1 VTTAAEPRPAE
12 LPLPGG
18 KERATV
24 RLHPLL
30 AGRALAPAA
39 ALLRES
45 GRLAWRRALGLGV
58 GKDAWMP
65 IPIQAF
71 LVEHPGAGLVLIDS
85 GLHPSVAV
93 KPRENFG
100 RVTLL
105 AFRDLQMDAG
115 QALPAQL
122 RERGLD
128 PSAVK
133 TVVMTHLHVD
143 HASGISE
150 FPGATFLVSRAE
162 WDAAANQGP
171 THGYVTRQFDH
182 AFDYRLLDFEGAV
195 REGAGAA
202 RTGATAS
209 LVGSFSGFARSF
221 DVFGDGSLRVV
232 YTPGHTL
239 GHMSVVLRTGRGEVL
254 VAGDAMYLRRTLD
267 DTHLP
272 YRMEDEHVFR
282 RSLRE
287 IRRYA
292 DETPDALIIPGHDW
306 EAWQELDAVY

>member
-93 KPRENFG
+93 KPSENFG

-162 WDAAANQGP
+162 WDAAADQGA

-195 REGAGAA
+195 REGAGSA

-209 LVGSFSGFARSF
+209 LVVSFSGFGRSF
-221 DVFGDGSLRVV
+221 DVFGDGSVRVV

-239 GHMSVVLRTGRGEVL
+239 GHMSVVLRTARGEVL

>member
-58 GKDAWMP
+58 GKEAWMP

-71 LVEHPGAGLVLIDS
+71 LVEHPGAGLVLIDT

-122 RERGLD
+122 RERALD

-133 TVVMTHLHVD
+133 AVVMTHLHVD

-162 WDAAANQGP
+162 WHAAADQGP
-171 THGYVTRQFDH
+171 THGYVRRQFDH
-182 AFDYRLLDFEGAV
+182 AFDYRLLDFE
-195 REGAGAA
+195 
-202 RTGATAS
+202 ATAS
-209 LVGSFSGFARSF
+209 PVMSFSGFARSF

-239 GHMSVVLRTGRGEVL
+239 GHMSVVLRTARGEVL
-254 VAGDAMYLRRTLD
+254 VAGDAMYLRRTLA

-272 YRMEDEHVFR
+272 YRTEDEHLFR
-282 RSLRE
+282 RSLGE

-292 DETPDALIIPGHDW
+292 DETPGALIIPGHDW
-306 EAWQELDAVY
+306 EAWQQLKAAY

>member
-1 VTTAAEPRPAE
+1 MTTAAEPRPAE

-71 LVEHPGAGLVLIDS
+71 LVEHPGAGLVLIDT

-122 RERGLD
+122 RERALD

-133 TVVMTHLHVD
+133 AVVMTHLHVD

-162 WDAAANQGP
+162 WHAAADQGP
-171 THGYVTRQFDH
+171 THGYVRRQFDH
-182 AFDYRLLDFEGAV
+182 AFDYRLLDFE
-195 REGAGAA
+195 
-202 RTGATAS
+202 ATAS
-209 LVGSFSGFARSF
+209 PVMSFSGFARSF

-239 GHMSVVLRTGRGEVL
+239 GHMSVVLRTARGEVL
-254 VAGDAMYLRRTLD
+254 VAGDAMYLRRTLA

-272 YRMEDEHVFR
+272 YRTADEHLFR

-306 EAWQELDAVY
+306 EAWQQLDAVY

>member
-1 VTTAAEPRPAE
+1 
-12 LPLPGG
+12 
-18 KERATV
+18 
-24 RLHPLL
+24 
-30 AGRALAPAA
+30 
-39 ALLRES
+39 
-45 GRLAWRRALGLGV
+45 V

-71 LVEHPGAGLVLIDS
+71 LVEHPGAGLVLIDA

-115 QALPAQL
+115 QAIPAQL

-128 PSAVK
+128 PSAVRA
-133 TVVMTHLHVD
+133 VVMTHLHVD

-162 WDAAANQGP
+162 WDAAGDQGP
-171 THGYVTRQFDH
+171 THGYVKRQFDH
-182 AFDYRLLDFEGAV
+182 AFDYRLVEFEGPDV
-195 REGAGAA
+195 
-202 RTGATAS
+202 
-209 LVGSFSGFARSF
+209 VSFSGFARSF

-239 GHMSVVLRTGRGEVL
+239 GHMSVVLRTARGEVL
-254 VAGDAMYLRRTLD
+254 VAGDAMYLRHTLA

-272 YRMEDEHVFR
+272 YRTEDEHLFR

-287 IRRYA
+287 IRQYA
-292 DETPDALIIPGHDW
+292 DETPGALIIPGHDW

>member
-93 KPRENFG
+93 KPSENFG

-162 WDAAANQGP
+162 WDAAADQGP

-195 REGAGAA
+195 REGAGSA

-209 LVGSFSGFARSF
+209 LVVSFSGFARSF
-221 DVFGDGSLRVV
+221 DVFGDGSVRVV

-239 GHMSVVLRTGRGEVL
+239 GHMSVVLRTARGEVL

>member
-105 AFRDLQMDAG
+105 AFRDLEMDAG

-133 TVVMTHLHVD
+133 AVVMTHLHVD

-150 FPGATFLVSRAE
+150 FPGATFLISRAE
-162 WDAAANQGP
+162 WDAAADQGP
-171 THGYVTRQFDH
+171 THGYVRRQFDH
-182 AFDYRLLDFEGAV
+182 AFDYRLLDFQGAP
-195 REGAGAA
+195 REGAGSA

-221 DVFGDGSLRVV
+221 DVFGDGSVRVV

-239 GHMSVVLRTGRGEVL
+239 GHMSVVLRTARGEVL

-272 YRMEDEHVFR
+272 YRTEDEHLFR

-306 EAWQELDAVY
+306 EAWQELDPVY

>member
-71 LVEHPGAGLVLIDS
+71 LVEHPGAGLVLIDA

-115 QALPAQL
+115 QAIPAQL

-128 PSAVK
+128 PSAVRA
-133 TVVMTHLHVD
+133 VVMTHLHVD

-162 WDAAANQGP
+162 WDAAGDQGP
-171 THGYVTRQFDH
+171 THGYVKRQFDH
-182 AFDYRLLDFEGAV
+182 AFDYRLLDFEGPDV
-195 REGAGAA
+195 
-202 RTGATAS
+202 
-209 LVGSFSGFARSF
+209 VSFSGFARSF

-239 GHMSVVLRTGRGEVL
+239 GHMSVVLRTARGEVL
-254 VAGDAMYLRRTLD
+254 VAGDAMYLRRTLA

-272 YRMEDEHVFR
+272 YRTEDEHLFR

-287 IRRYA
+287 IRQYA
-292 DETPDALIIPGHDW
+292 DETPGALIIPGHDW

>member
-1 VTTAAEPRPAE
+1 MTAAAEPRPAE

-18 KERATV
+18 KEGATV
-24 RLHPLL
+24 KLHPLL
-30 AGRALAPAA
+30 GGRARSPTA
-39 ALLRES
+39 ALLREP

-58 GKDAWMP
+58 GEDGWTP
-65 IPIQAF
+65 IPIPAF
-71 LVEHPGAGLVLIDS
+71 LVEHPGVGLVLIDT

-93 KPRENFG
+93 KPSENFG

-105 AFRDLQMDAG
+105 AFRDLEMDSG

-122 RERGLD
+122 RERGLEA
-128 PSAVK
+128 SAVK
-133 TVVMTHLHVD
+133 AVVMTHLHVD

-150 FPGATFLVSRAE
+150 FPGATFVVSRAE
-162 WDAAANQGP
+162 WDAATSQGQ

-182 AFDYRLLDFEGAV
+182 AFDYRLLEFEGPD
-195 REGAGAA
+195 
-202 RTGATAS
+202 AS
-209 LVGSFSGFARSF
+209 SFAGFARSF
-221 DVFGDGSLRVV
+221 DLFGDGSVRTV

-239 GHMSVVLRTGRGEVL
+239 GHMSVLLRTARGEVL

-272 YRMEDEHVFR
+272 YRTEDDHVFR

-287 IRRYA
+287 IRQYA
-292 DETPDALIIPGHDW
+292 TETPDALIIPGHDW
-306 EAWQELDAVY
+306 EAWQKLDAVY

>member
-71 LVEHPGAGLVLIDS
+71 LVEHPGAGLVLIDT

-122 RERGLD
+122 RERALD

-133 TVVMTHLHVD
+133 AVVMTHLHVD

-162 WDAAANQGP
+162 WHAAADQGP
-171 THGYVTRQFDH
+171 THGYVRRQFDH
-182 AFDYRLLDFEGAV
+182 AFDYRLLDFE
-195 REGAGAA
+195 
-202 RTGATAS
+202 ATAS
-209 LVGSFSGFARSF
+209 SVMSFSGFARSF

-239 GHMSVVLRTGRGEVL
+239 GHMSVVLRTARGEVL
-254 VAGDAMYLRRTLD
+254 VAGDAMYLRRTLA

-272 YRMEDEHVFR
+272 YRTEDEHLFR
-282 RSLRE
+282 RSLGE

-292 DETPDALIIPGHDW
+292 DETPGALIIPGHDW

>member
-1 VTTAAEPRPAE
+1 MTAAAEPRPAE

-18 KERATV
+18 KEGATV
-24 RLHPLL
+24 KLHPLL
-30 AGRALAPAA
+30 SGRARAPTA

-58 GKDAWMP
+58 GKDGFMP

-71 LVEHPGAGLVLIDS
+71 LVEHPGVGLVLIDT
-85 GLHPSVAV
+85 GLHASVAV
-93 KPRENFG
+93 KPRESFG
-100 RVTLL
+100 RVTIL
-105 AFRDLQMDAG
+105 AFPDLQMEAS

-128 PSAVK
+128 ASAVK
-133 TVVMTHLHVD
+133 AVVMTHLHVD

-150 FPGATFLVSRAE
+150 FPDATFVVSKAE
-162 WDAAANQGP
+162 WEAATSQGQ

-182 AFDYRLLDFEGAV
+182 AFDYRLLDFDGPAV
-195 REGAGAA
+195 
-202 RTGATAS
+202 TGATVS
-209 LVGSFSGFARSF
+209 PSSFAGFARSF
-221 DVFGDGSLRVV
+221 DLFGDGSVRAV
-232 YTPGHTL
+232 YTPGHSL
-239 GHMSVVLRTGRGEVL
+239 GHMSVVVRTARGEVL

-272 YRMEDEHVFR
+272 YRTEDEHVFR

-287 IRRYA
+287 IRQYA
-292 DETPDALIIPGHDW
+292 TETPDALIIPGHDW
-306 EAWQELDAVY
+306 EAWQKLESVY

>member
-1 VTTAAEPRPAE
+1 MTTAAEPRPAD

-24 RLHPLL
+24 KLHPLL

-58 GKDAWMP
+58 GKEAWMP

-71 LVEHPGAGLVLIDS
+71 LVEHPSAGLVLIDA

-122 RERGLD
+122 RERNLD
-128 PSAVK
+128 PSAVRA
-133 TVVMTHLHVD
+133 VVMTHLHVD

-162 WDAAANQGP
+162 WDAAGDQGP
-171 THGYVTRQFDH
+171 THGYVKRQFDH
-182 AFDYRLLDFEGAV
+182 AFDYRLLDFDGPDV
-195 REGAGAA
+195 
-202 RTGATAS
+202 
-209 LVGSFSGFARSF
+209 VSFSGFARSF
-221 DVFGDGSLRVV
+221 DVFGDGALRVV

-239 GHMSVVLRTGRGEVL
+239 GHMSVVLRTARGEVL
-254 VAGDAMYLRRTLD
+254 VAGDAMYLRRTLA

-272 YRMEDEHVFR
+272 YRTEDEHLFR

-287 IRRYA
+287 IRQYA
-292 DETPDALIIPGHDW
+292 NETPGALIIPGHDW
-306 EAWQELDAVY
+306 EAWQQLDAVY

>member
-1 VTTAAEPRPAE
+1 VTTAAEPRPAD

-24 RLHPLL
+24 KLHPLL

-58 GKDAWMP
+58 GKEAWMP

-71 LVEHPGAGLVLIDS
+71 LVEHPSAGLVLIDA

-122 RERGLD
+122 RERNLD
-128 PSAVK
+128 PSAVRA
-133 TVVMTHLHVD
+133 VVMTHLHVD

-162 WDAAANQGP
+162 WDAAGDQGP
-171 THGYVTRQFDH
+171 THGYVKRQFDH
-182 AFDYRLLDFEGAV
+182 AFDYRLLDFDGPDV
-195 REGAGAA
+195 
-202 RTGATAS
+202 
-209 LVGSFSGFARSF
+209 VSFSGFARSF
-221 DVFGDGSLRVV
+221 DVFGDGALRVV

-239 GHMSVVLRTGRGEVL
+239 GHMSVVLRTARGEVL
-254 VAGDAMYLRRTLD
+254 VAGDAMYLRRTLA

-272 YRMEDEHVFR
+272 YRTEDEHLFR

-287 IRRYA
+287 IRQYA
-292 DETPDALIIPGHDW
+292 NETPGALIIPGHDW
-306 EAWQELDAVY
+306 EAWQQLDSVY

>member
-30 AGRALAPAA
+30 AGRALTPAA

-58 GKDAWMP
+58 GKEAWMP

-71 LVEHPGAGLVLIDS
+71 LVEHPGAGLVLIDT

-122 RERGLD
+122 RERGFD
-128 PSAVK
+128 PPAVK
-133 TVVMTHLHVD
+133 AVVMTHLHVD

-162 WDAAANQGP
+162 WHAAADQGP
-171 THGYVTRQFDH
+171 THGYVRRQFDH
-182 AFDYRLLDFEGAV
+182 AFDYRLLDFE
-195 REGAGAA
+195 
-202 RTGATAS
+202 ATAS
-209 LVGSFSGFARSF
+209 PVMSFSGFARSF

-239 GHMSVVLRTGRGEVL
+239 GHMSVVLRTARGEVL
-254 VAGDAMYLRRTLD
+254 VAGDAMYLRCTLA

-272 YRMEDEHVFR
+272 YRTADEHLFR

-306 EAWQELDAVY
+306 EAWQQLDAVY

>member
-93 KPRENFG
+93 KPSENFG

-105 AFRDLQMDAG
+105 AFRDLQMDTG

-162 WDAAANQGP
+162 WDAAADQGP

-195 REGAGAA
+195 REGAGSA

-209 LVGSFSGFARSF
+209 LVVSFSGFARSF
-221 DVFGDGSLRVV
+221 DVFGDGSVRVV

-239 GHMSVVLRTGRGEVL
+239 GHMSVVLRTARGEVL

>member
-1 VTTAAEPRPAE
+1 MTAAAEPRPAE

-18 KERATV
+18 KEGATV
-24 RLHPLL
+24 KLHPLL
-30 AGRALAPAA
+30 GGRARSPTA

-58 GKDAWMP
+58 GEDGWTP
-65 IPIQAF
+65 IPIPAF
-71 LVEHPGAGLVLIDS
+71 LVEHPGVGLVLIDT

-93 KPRENFG
+93 KPSENFG

-105 AFRDLQMDAG
+105 AFRDLEMDSG

-122 RERGLD
+122 RERGLEA
-128 PSAVK
+128 SAVK
-133 TVVMTHLHVD
+133 AVVMTHLHVD

-150 FPGATFLVSRAE
+150 FPGATFVVSRAE
-162 WDAAANQGP
+162 WDAATSQGQ

-182 AFDYRLLDFEGAV
+182 AFDYRLLEFDGPD
-195 REGAGAA
+195 
-202 RTGATAS
+202 AS
-209 LVGSFSGFARSF
+209 SFAGFARSF
-221 DVFGDGSLRVV
+221 DLFGDGSVRTV

-239 GHMSVVLRTGRGEVL
+239 GHMSVLLRTARGEVL

-272 YRMEDEHVFR
+272 YRTEDDHVFR

-287 IRRYA
+287 IRQYA
-292 DETPDALIIPGHDW
+292 TETPDALIIPGHDW
-306 EAWQELDAVY
+306 EAWQKLDAVY

>member
-1 VTTAAEPRPAE
+1 MTAAAEPRPAE

-18 KERATV
+18 KEGATV
-24 RLHPLL
+24 KLHPLL
-30 AGRALAPAA
+30 SGRARAPTA

-58 GKDAWMP
+58 GKDGFMP

-71 LVEHPGAGLVLIDS
+71 LVEHPGVGLVLIDT
-85 GLHPSVAV
+85 GLHASVAV
-93 KPRENFG
+93 KPRESFG
-100 RVTLL
+100 RVTIL
-105 AFRDLQMDAG
+105 AFPELQMDPS

-128 PSAVK
+128 ASAVK
-133 TVVMTHLHVD
+133 AVVMTHLHVD

-150 FPGATFLVSRAE
+150 FPDATFVVSKAE
-162 WDAAANQGP
+162 WEAATSQGQ

-182 AFDYRLLDFEGAV
+182 AFDYRLLDFEGPD
-195 REGAGAA
+195 
-202 RTGATAS
+202 TS
-209 LVGSFSGFARSF
+209 SFAGFARSF
-221 DVFGDGSLRVV
+221 DLFGDGSVRAV

-239 GHMSVVLRTGRGEVL
+239 GHMSVVVRTARDEVL

-272 YRMEDEHVFR
+272 YRTEDEHVFR

-287 IRRYA
+287 IRQYA
-292 DETPDALIIPGHDW
+292 TETPGALIIPGHDW
-306 EAWQELDAVY
+306 EAWQKLDAVY

>member
-1 VTTAAEPRPAE
+1 
-12 LPLPGG
+12 
-18 KERATV
+18 
-24 RLHPLL
+24 
-30 AGRALAPAA
+30 
-39 ALLRES
+39 
-45 GRLAWRRALGLGV
+45 
-58 GKDAWMP
+58 
-65 IPIQAF
+65 
-71 LVEHPGAGLVLIDS
+71 
-85 GLHPSVAV
+85 VAV

-128 PSAVK
+128 PSAVRA
-133 TVVMTHLHVD
+133 VVMTHLHVD

-162 WDAAANQGP
+162 WDAAADQGP
-171 THGYVTRQFDH
+171 THGYVRRQFDH
-182 AFDYRLLDFEGAV
+182 AFDYRLLDFE
-195 REGAGAA
+195 
-202 RTGATAS
+202 ATAS
-209 LVGSFSGFARSF
+209 SVMSFSGFARSF

-239 GHMSVVLRTGRGEVL
+239 GHMSVVLRTARGEVL
-254 VAGDAMYLRRTLD
+254 VAGDAMYLRRTLA

-272 YRMEDEHVFR
+272 YRTEDEHLFR

-292 DETPDALIIPGHDW
+292 DETPGALIIPGHDW